1 MTLCNPED
9 CLILVVDDIKENLQL
24 IAEVLENVGYG
35 TTFATNGLQAL
46 ERLKNVKADL
56 ILLDLMMPEMNGL
69 ELCERIKSDQTLAD
83 IPVIFLTASD
93 QQEHLIEAFEK
104 GAVDYVNKP
113 FKTPELLARVKNH
126 LELKATQAKLQKMIE
141 EQAVL
146 MQQLKK
152 LATTDPLTGIWNR
165 RHLFT
170 LAAQALE
177 KIMRE
182 NQSFSVLMLDIDHFK
197 KINDNY
203 GHQIGDE
210 AIKFTTKIIYQN
222 IRKIDLLGRYGGEEF
237 VVFLPDTTLAIAHKV
252 GERIRQNLQKSTIGR
267 QNLKINLTISVGV
280 ATYSVTDKT
289 IDNMLQ
295 KADQALYQAKYQGR
309 NQVVSFL

>member
-24 IAEVLENVGYG
+24 IAEVLEDVGYG
-35 TTFATNGLQAL
+35 TTFATNGIQAL
-46 ERLKNVKADL
+46 ERLQNVKADL

-69 ELCERIKSDQTLAD
+69 ELCERIKSDKNLAD

-113 FKTPELLARVKNH
+113 FKTAELLARVKNH
-126 LELKATQAKLQKMIE
+126 LELKATQAKLKKLLE

-146 MQQLKK
+146 MQELRK

-165 RHLFT
+165 RHLFN
-170 LAAQALE
+170 LAERELE
-177 KIMRE
+177 KIRRDSH
-182 NQSFSVLMLDIDHFK
+182 SFSVLMLDIDHFK
-197 KINDNY
+197 KINDTY
-203 GHQIGDE
+203 GHKLGDE
-210 AIKFTTKIIYQN
+210 AIKFTAKIIYQN
-222 IRKIDLLGRYGGEEF
+222 IRKIDMLGRYGGEEF
-237 VVFLPDTTLAIAHKV
+237 VVFLPDTNLGIAHKV
-252 GERIRQNLQKSTIGR
+252 GERIRKNIEKSTIPR
-267 QNLKINLTISVGV
+267 ESINIKLTLSVGV
-280 ATYSVTDKT
+280 ASYNITDKT
-289 IDNMLQ
+289 IENMLQ
-295 KADQALYQAKYQGR
+295 KADQALYQAKHQGR